1 MIDCSNSSPLLN
13 ILLLHVL
20 ASIADDA
27 DLVVRHDHRNIKSV
41 SLWYICLM
49 SRTGST
55 CIIPVSYLC
64 WNGGGGGGVGG
75 GGAGGAGG
83 GVPHAGVGVGG
94 GGMPG
99 GGGGGPGAQAHPGGP
114 PPAHARAA
122 DVGGEAA
129 AAAAA
134 AANVP
139 LPGGLLA
146 QQARLHRGLQLGL
159 NRGTGWLKRD
169 FVGLFLFS
177 LFLGSY

>member
-13 ILLLHVL
+13 IVLLHVL

-27 DLVVRHDHRNIKSV
+27 DLVVRHDRNIKSV

-83 GVPHAGVGVGG
+83 GVPHAGVGVVG

-114 PPAHARAA
+114 PPPAHARAA
-122 DVGGEAA
+122 
-129 AAAAA
+129 
-134 AANVP
+134 
-139 LPGGLLA
+139 LM
-146 QQARLHRGLQLGL
+146 
-159 NRGTGWLKRD
+159 
-169 FVGLFLFS
+169 
-177 LFLGSY
+177 